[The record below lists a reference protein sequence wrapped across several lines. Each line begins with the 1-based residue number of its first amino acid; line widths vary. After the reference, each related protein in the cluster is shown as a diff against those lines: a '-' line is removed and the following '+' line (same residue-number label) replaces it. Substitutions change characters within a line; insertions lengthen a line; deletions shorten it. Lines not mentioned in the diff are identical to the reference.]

1 MIFIAKLFGASSGK
15 EVFQALIKLE
25 EAENAIKLIAIDR
38 VKEIICKLFDSF
50 LLFNSKKIIL
60 IGFKGFK
67 LSGFIAEK
75 TKKTNPKIKSTSPS
89 MEKKIMF
96 VSNAFWVKKTSRE

>member
-1 MIFIAKLFGASSGK
+1 MIFIAKLFGAFAGK

-38 VKEIICKLFDSF
+38 VREIICRLFESF
-50 LLFNSKKIIL
+50 LLFSSKKIIL
-60 IGFKGFK
+60 ICFKGFR

-75 TKKTNPKIKSTSPS
+75 TKNTNPKIKSTSPS
-89 MEKKIMF
+89 IEKNIMF
-96 VSNAFWVKKTSRE
+96 VSNAF